1 MAVAQ
6 TRLEVLQIC
15 KLLQCVRENDE
26 EQIKK
31 LTESGVPN
39 LINYNEPNDGET
51 ALSTAAVRNMDT
63 MIAFLLKLGK
73 CFNEKLCIKLDT
85 SVCCFPF
92 Y

>member
-1 MAVAQ
+1 MAIAQ

-15 KLLQCVRENDE
+15 KLLQCVRDNDE
-26 EQIKK
+26 EQIRK

-63 MIAFLLKLGK
+63 MIAFLLKLG
-73 CFNEKLCIKLDT
+73 
-85 SVCCFPF
+85 
-92 Y
+92 